1 MPAGR
6 TRVWDTV
13 CANPTSRA
21 PTVSA
26 VHLGSM
32 ALAAKVC
39 AAPSLSH
46 PEVPCTNSPLT
57 DQLVLSLQ
65 PASAPALG

>member
-1 MPAGR
+1 MS
-6 TRVWDTV
+6 T
-13 CANPTSRA
+13 
-21 PTVSA
+21 

-39 AAPSLSH
+39 ATPSLSP
-46 PEVPCTNSPLT
+46 PEVPDSALT

-65 PASAPALG
+65 PASVPALG

>member
-6 TRVWDTV
+6 THGWDAA

-26 VHLGSM
+26 VYLGSM

-39 AAPSLSH
+39 AAPSLSP
-46 PEVPCTNSPLT
+46 PEVPCTNSALT
-57 DQLVLSLQ
+57 DQLVFSLQ
-65 PASAPALG
+65 PASVPALG